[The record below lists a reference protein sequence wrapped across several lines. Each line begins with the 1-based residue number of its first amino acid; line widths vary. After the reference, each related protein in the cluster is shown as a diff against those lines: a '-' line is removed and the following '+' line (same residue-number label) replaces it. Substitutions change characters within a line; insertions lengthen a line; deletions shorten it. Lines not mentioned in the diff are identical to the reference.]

1 MLLSCSLCWCLEL
14 EGLGCNVLAVL
25 QALLKTHMLLV
36 RESSRTTVAPCP
48 MWVFFFSPCLLSLF
62 FLTED

>member
-1 MLLSCSLCWCLEL
+1 MLLSCSLCWCLVL

-48 MWVFFFSPCLLSLF
+48 MSAVGFFFPPLVFYPFSF
-62 FLTED
+62 